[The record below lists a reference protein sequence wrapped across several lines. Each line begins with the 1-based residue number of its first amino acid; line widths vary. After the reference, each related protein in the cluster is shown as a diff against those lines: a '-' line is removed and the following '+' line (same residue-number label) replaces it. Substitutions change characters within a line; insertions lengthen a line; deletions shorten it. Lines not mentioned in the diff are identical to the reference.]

1 MAPSRLLARSLACP
15 FICPFVCSLL
25 GASYPAVAAA
35 ALAVAGWEKS
45 KAGPGAVA
53 PPCRRRRP
61 GLPHIRSPPARS
73 ASSYLAFLMRDAPLP
88 PACLPASHF
97 LPSTP
102 LPSPPP
108 PLP

>member
-35 ALAVAGWEKS
+35 LTVAGWEKS

-53 PPCRRRRP
+53 PPCRRRRRRP
-61 GLPHIRSPPARS
+61 GLPHIRSR
-73 ASSYLAFLMRDAPLP
+73 LLP
-88 PACLPASHF
+88 PRRPT
-97 LPSTP
+97 LPS
-102 LPSPPP
+102 
-108 PLP
+108 

>member
-35 ALAVAGWEKS
+35 LAVAGWEKS

-53 PPCRRRRP
+53 PPCRRRVVVLGSRTFVPRLLAPRRP
-61 GLPHIRSPPARS
+61 T
-73 ASSYLAFLMRDAPLP
+73 
-88 PACLPASHF
+88 
-97 LPSTP
+97 LPS
-102 LPSPPP
+102 
-108 PLP
+108 